1 VFHPN
6 DKTETSVFLFPYVI
20 ICKVGVIRGDLMDN
34 FEDIQEFQ
42 EPGFGAG
49 DWIFEFGPIF
59 IGVIFVLVIGI
70 FLFAIVKGISQWSH
84 NNKQPQLTV
93 PADVKTKRSRVSGGA
108 NDTSAHTTY
117 FVTFEVESGD
127 RMEFQV
133 KPQDYGL
140 LVEGDKGH
148 LTFQGTRYKG
158 FERNRKTESI

>member
-1 VFHPN
+1 
-6 DKTETSVFLFPYVI
+6 
-20 ICKVGVIRGDLMDN
+20 MDDFEN

-42 EPGFGAG
+42 EPSLGAG

-59 IGVIFVLVIGI
+59 IGVIFILVIGT
-70 FLFAIVKGISQWSH
+70 FLFVIVKGISQWSH

-108 NDTSAHTTY
+108 NDTSARTTY

-127 RMEFQV
+127 RMELQV
-133 KPQDYGL
+133 KPQDYGQ
-140 LVEGDKGH
+140 LVEGDNGN
-148 LTFQGTRYKG
+148 LTFQGTRYLG